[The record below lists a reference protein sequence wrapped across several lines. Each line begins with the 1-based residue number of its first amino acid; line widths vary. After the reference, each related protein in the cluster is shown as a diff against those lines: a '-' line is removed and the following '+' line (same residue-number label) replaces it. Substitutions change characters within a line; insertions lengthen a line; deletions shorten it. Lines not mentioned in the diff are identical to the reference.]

1 MTSSD
6 FGYLIYLVLLLVMV
20 AGWFFMSNRPARN
33 QLAQQAA
40 IWGLIFVGTI
50 SAVGLWGDLRRQV
63 LPMQRVAAG
72 GEIVLPRAPDGHYY
86 ATLTLNGAPVRFV
99 VDTGAS
105 QMVLSLEDAAAAGI
119 AEGDLRF
126 VNEAETANGTVRTA
140 AVRLDEVVFGGVSE
154 RRVRAM
160 VNAAPMPHSLLGMDY
175 LNRFARIEIS
185 GGQLILHR

>member
-1 MTSSD
+1 MS
-6 FGYLIYLVLLLVMV
+6 GVEIGHLIYLVLLLLMV
-20 AGWFFMSNRPARN
+20 VGWFFMSNRPARN

-50 SAVGLWGDLRRQV
+50 SAVGLWGDLRQQV
-63 LPMQRVAAG
+63 LPMQRVAEG

-86 ATLTLNGAPVRFV
+86 ATLALNGAPVRFV

-119 AEGDLRF
+119 AQDELRF

-140 AVRLDEVVFGGVSE
+140 AVRLDEVRFGETVE
-154 RRVRAM
+154 RGVRAM
-160 VNAAPMPHSLLGMDY
+160 VNAAAMPHSLLGMDY

-185 GGQLILHR
+185 GGKLILHR